1 MIVPPAPE
9 HLTGHAALAWGA
21 MARTLAAVRPI
32 TAADELSIE
41 AAAKAWGRWR
51 SLEDK
56 LAELG
61 AGNPLAGE
69 VTKGKDGNLQ
79 VSALRQ
85 AASAA
90 FDEYNALA
98 QGLGVDERADL
109 TSIDLFG
116 YPDRPGRGQKGRP
129 RFVVT
134 QRDRNRVRL
143 LLAMGWSNPRI
154 AAALEVSL
162 PTLHKYFRRELAERD
177 VMRDR
182 LDARRLELAMEQA
195 NGGNISALRELG
207 KLIDR
212 QDLMI
217 RTAES
222 RGDVEKPERR
232 AAPIGKKEQR
242 LAAAEAAASGDPDGW
257 GDLVVPGLPGVH

>member
-1 MIVPPAPE
+1 MTALPVPTS
-9 HLTGHAALAWGA
+9 LTGHAAVAWGA

-32 TAADELSIE
+32 SEADQLSLE

-51 SLEDK
+51 TLEDK
-56 LAELG
+56 LSELG
-61 AGNPLAGE
+61 AANPLAGE

-85 AASAA
+85 AASSA
-90 FDEYNALA
+90 FDEYDSLA
-98 QGLGVDERADL
+98 KGLGVDQRVDL

-129 RFVVT
+129 RFAVT
-134 QRDRNRVRL
+134 PRDRNRVRM

-207 KLIDR
+207 KLIER
-212 QDLMI
+212 QDAALADEKFGT
-217 RTAES
+217 RRPE
-222 RGDVEKPERR
+222 EKP
-232 AAPIGKKEQR
+232 AAIGKKEA
-242 LAAAEAAASGDPDGW
+242 LVEEANRPPQDWDALLTRPN
-257 GDLVVPGLPGVH
+257 